1 MLPYSLGY
9 DVAGPGLFVV
19 LGAGLAGAVVGAVL
33 IVLVEAL
40 VLRFM
45 GWGPFGRAVLSSFLM
60 NLASF
65 VVGFL
70 YLPLLGRINGL
81 IWVIGAFLLS
91 VLIEAGVL
99 ALHRKLPYG
108 RAVVPALVSNAVTY
122 APIAVL
128 IGLGATLLGV

>member
-1 MLPYSLGY
+1 
-9 DVAGPGLFVV
+9 VV

-45 GWGPFGRAVLSSFLM
+45 GWGPFGRALVSAFLM

-65 VVGFL
+65 VVGIF
-70 YLPLLGRINGL
+70 YLPLLGRINGWV
-81 IWVIGAFLLS
+81 WVIGAFILS
-91 VLIEAGVL
+91 VLVEAGVL
-99 ALHRKLPYG
+99 ALHRKVPYG
-108 RAVVPALVSNAVTY
+108 RAMVPVLVSNAVTY